1 MSEFLKLLCGMMN
14 GSVSWQ
20 AISPSSSPCNFKH
33 ISEPSKSIFQK
44 NTCWSGGNCLECHRA
59 ALKLVRGGEEEN
71 HQQPGPCVVIDP
83 DLYFIFHDPHYTTL
97 CTCGAFGR

>member
-44 NTCWSGGNCLECHRA
+44 NTCWTGGNCLEQ
-59 ALKLVRGGEEEN
+59 LKLVRSQEGEGEGEGEMGEGN
-71 HQQPGPCVVIDP
+71 DKRTHMV
-83 DLYFIFHDPHYTTL
+83 
-97 CTCGAFGR
+97 

>member
-59 ALKLVRGGEEEN
+59 ALKLVRGGEERIISSQD
-71 HQQPGPCVVIDP
+71 HV
-83 DLYFIFHDPHYTTL
+83 L
-97 CTCGAFGR
+97 